1 MRSYPRSVRLSL
13 TAATAVVALASL
25 SACGSSSTPP
35 ANAAVDASGN
45 TVVTVAGNTDFT
57 TPVQLTVPKV
67 EAIRAKLPKAIVDRG
82 TLIIG
87 VGGLPNSTPPLDLIG
102 SDQKTLTGSEPDLG
116 RLVAAVFGL
125 TPDVQNASWQNLFVR
140 LKSGQFDAGFS
151 NITVTEERKT
161 QGLEFASY
169 RKDDLGFEVNKDDPW
184 NFDGNYQSLA
194 GKTVAVNTGTNQEKI
209 LLEWRNKLQ
218 AEGKTL
224 EVRNFADTNS
234 TYLAL
239 SSKRIDAYFY
249 PNPTVAYHVA
259 KTAST
264 PTPTRSAGSYSGAG
278 ATLQGLIAATTKK
291 DSGLAVPLAEAI
303 NYLIEN
309 GQYEK
314 LLAAYGL
321 QNEAL
326 KKSEV
331 NPPGLPIN
339 NS

>member
-1 MRSYPRSVRLSL
+1 MPSSRRSVRLSL
-13 TAATAVVALASL
+13 TAAASVVALAAL
-25 SACGSSSTPP
+25 SACGSSAAPP
-35 ANAAVDASGN
+35 AAAVDASGN
-45 TVVTVAGNTDFT
+45 TVVTVAANTDFT
-57 TPVQLTVPKV
+57 TPVQLTVPRV
-67 EAIRAKLPKAIVDRG
+67 EAIRAKLPKAVLDRG
-82 TLIIG
+82 TLVIG

-102 SDQKTLTGSEPDLG
+102 SDQKTLTGNEPDLG
-116 RLVAAVFGL
+116 RLVAAVLGL

-151 NITVTEERKT
+151 NITVTEERKV
-161 QGLEFASY
+161 QGLDFATY
-169 RKDDLGFEVNKDDPW
+169 RKDNLGFEVNKNTTW

-209 LLEWRNKLQ
+209 LIEWRNKLQ

-224 EVRNFADTNS
+224 EIRNFADTNS

-239 SSKRIDAYFY
+239 SSGRIDAYFY

-264 PTPTRSAGSYSGAG
+264 PNPTRSAGSYSGAG

-291 DSGLAVPLAEAI
+291 DSGLVEPLAEAI

-309 GQYEK
+309 GQYAK

-321 QNEAL
+321 DDEAIP
-326 KKSEV
+326 KAEV

>member
-1 MRSYPRSVRLSL
+1 M
-13 TAATAVVALASL
+13 
-25 SACGSSSTPP
+25 
-35 ANAAVDASGN
+35 DASGN
-45 TVVTVAGNTDFT
+45 TVVTVAANTDFT

-67 EAIRAKLPKAIVDRG
+67 EAIRAKVPKAILDRG
-82 TLIIG
+82 TLVIG

-116 RLVAAVFGL
+116 RLVAAVLGL

-161 QGLEFASY
+161 QGLDFASY
-169 RKDDLGFEVNKDDPW
+169 RKDNLGFEVNKNSTW
-184 NFDGNYQSLA
+184 NFDGTYQSLA

-224 EVRNFADTNS
+224 EIRNFADITS

-239 SSKRIDAYFY
+239 SSGRIDAYFY
-249 PNPTVAYHVA
+249 PSPTVAYHAA

-264 PTPTRSAGSYSGAG
+264 PNPTRSAGSYSGAG

-291 DSGLAVPLAEAI
+291 DSGLVEPLAEAL

-309 GQYEK
+309 GQYAK

-321 QNEAL
+321 SDEAL
-326 KKSEV
+326 PRAEV

-339 NS
+339 NT

>member
-1 MRSYPRSVRLSL
+1 M
-13 TAATAVVALASL
+13 
-25 SACGSSSTPP
+25 
-35 ANAAVDASGN
+35 
-45 TVVTVAGNTDFT
+45 TVAANTDFT
-57 TPVQLTVPKV
+57 TPLQLTVPKV
-67 EAIRAKLPKAIVDRG
+67 EAIRAKVPKAILDRG
-82 TLIIG
+82 TLVIG

-116 RLVAAVFGL
+116 RLVAAVLGL

-161 QGLEFASY
+161 QGLAFASY
-169 RKDDLGFEVNKDDPW
+169 RKDNLGFEVNKNNPW
-184 NFDGNYQSLA
+184 NFDGTYQSLA

-224 EVRNFADTNS
+224 EVRNFADINS

-239 SSKRIDAYFY
+239 ASGRIDAYFY
-249 PNPTVAYHVA
+249 PNPTVAYHAA

-264 PTPTRSAGSYSGAG
+264 PNPTRSAGSYSGAG

-291 DSGLAVPLAEAI
+291 DSGLAEPLAEAI

-309 GQYEK
+309 GQYAK

-321 QNEAL
+321 SDETVQR
-326 KKSEV
+326 SEV
-331 NPPGLPIN
+331 DPPGLPISN
-339 NS
+339 T